1 MATMGFL
8 STTTQT
14 TSSHSENT
22 QVLVPETFTHAIA
35 FGQTGSGKTTG
46 FIYPNLEKRIFAGHG
61 ILLYDYKGQEHTS
74 VKHFAQK
81 AGRLDDVIEIGKPWG
96 EQINLIGNM
105 GEEELDHFFDAA
117 LRHSEENKY
126 WQNTAKSLGQSV
138 LKVLFSVEQF
148 VKTYLDLCGVD
159 NRLTEHLE
167 THRFNYPITYS
178 VESLVKVCNS
188 GDSLKAFINGF
199 DDLEKRVKKFV
210 YTYAAQSLASRQ
222 APQDPESHFSDLFA
236 SYGHVSSTLK
246 LVKDSLNLYS
256 SSEDSRTMEI
266 ILSSLVGPLLSL
278 SQNHLFNRGDFD
290 ITKALNEGKII
301 VVNTHGLSN
310 EALEGL
316 NTNILNELSIRTRLR
331 HRHPVTLFI
340 DEAQRILSTTT
351 DLPVDV
357 LREGKVD
364 VILATQNR
372 ELLVEKIGEVKYKA
386 LMGNM
391 TKHIYFQNT
400 REMSLELETSFDRLE
415 TFECY
420 TNIDEMTNI
429 ITTTPIFISQEEKN
443 GVEYTY
449 QEEKKV
455 LKKFA
460 IEYFTYHAILEYS
473 PRLFRQNKVIMID
486 LDRGEETV
494 VKVESIHDHQI
505 HHHAVNKFLQEVI
518 THVGGRV
525 AQKYAFLYDEGSI
538 LRRAG

>member
-8 STTTQT
+8 QQTSPSTITQH
-14 TSSHSENT
+14 SS
-22 QVLVPETFTHAIA
+22 VLVPETFTHAIA

-74 VKHFAQK
+74 VKHFAK
-81 AGRLDDVIEIGKPWG
+81 NAGRLDDVIEIGKPWG

-105 GEEELDHFFDAA
+105 GEEELDHFFNAV
-117 LRHSEENKY
+117 LNHSQENMY
-126 WQNTAKSLGQSV
+126 WQNSAKSLGQSV
-138 LKVLFSVEQF
+138 LKVLFSVERF
-148 VKTYLDLCGVD
+148 VKVYLGLCEVD
-159 NRLTEHLE
+159 NRLVEHME
-167 THRFNYPITYS
+167 TSGFNYPISYS
-178 VESLVKVCNS
+178 IESLVKVCNS
-188 GDSLKAFINGF
+188 GESLKAFINGF
-199 DDLEKRVKKFV
+199 DDLERRVKKFV
-210 YTYAAQSLASRQ
+210 YTYTAQSLASRQ

-236 SYGHVSSTLK
+236 AYTHVSSTLK

-256 SSEDSRTMEI
+256 SSEDGRTMEI

-278 SQNHLFNRGDFD
+278 SQNPLFNRGDFN

-316 NTNILNELSIRTRLR
+316 NTNLLNELSVRTRLR

-340 DEAQRILSTTT
+340 DEAQRILSSTTE
-351 DLPVDV
+351 LPVDV

-372 ELLVEKIGEVKYKA
+372 ELLVEKIGVVKYKA

-391 TKHIYFQNT
+391 TKHLYFQNT
-400 REMSLELETSFDRLE
+400 REMSLELETPFDRLE
-415 TFECY
+415 TFSCY
-420 TNIDEMTNI
+420 TNTDEMTNI
-429 ITTTPIFISQEEKN
+429 TITTPIFISQEEKN
-443 GVEYTY
+443 AVEYTY
-449 QEEKKV
+449 QETKNV
-455 LKKFA
+455 LKEFA
-460 IEYFTYHAILEYS
+460 VKYFSYHAILEYS
-473 PRLFRQNKVIMID
+473 PRLFRQNKVILID
-486 LDRGEETV
+486 LDRGEEKV
-494 VKVESIHDHQI
+494 IKVESLHDHQA

-525 AQKYAFLYDEGSI
+525 AQKYAHLYDQGSI
-538 LRRAG
+538 LRRVG